1 MVFTSSAELL
11 RLSYQHHK
19 TLEILL
25 IFFFV
30 TIALGYSA
38 KLLAGFLVLYLPS
51 TCQKINE
58 KRQRRKTTVS

>member
-1 MVFTSSAELL
+1 MVVTSSEEPL
-11 RLSYQHHK
+11 RLNYQQNK

-51 TCQKINE
+51 TCQNINE
-58 KRQRRKTTVS
+58 KRQGRKTTAS